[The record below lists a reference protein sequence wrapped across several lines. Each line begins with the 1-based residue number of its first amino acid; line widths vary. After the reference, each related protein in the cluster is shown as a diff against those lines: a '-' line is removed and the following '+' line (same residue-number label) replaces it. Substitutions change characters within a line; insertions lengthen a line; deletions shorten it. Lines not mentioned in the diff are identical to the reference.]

1 MKRPSA
7 TAKSKADV
15 QADAK
20 AEREALA
27 AIEPLAFSPENLA
40 VAMDMGRSTIYEA
53 ISRGELLSHKY
64 GRRTFIFIED
74 VQRWKKT
81 HFKALDLNA

>member
-1 MKRPSA
+1 MKQPST
-7 TAKSKADV
+7 TAKTKAETE
-15 QADAK
+15 AEAK
-20 AEREALA
+20 AQRDALA
-27 AIEPLAFSPENLA
+27 AIEPLAYSPEKLA
-40 VAMDMGRSTIYEA
+40 VAMDMGKSTIYEA
-53 ISRGELLSHKY
+53 IGKGELAAHKY

>member
-7 TAKSKADV
+7 TVKSKAE
-15 QADAK
+15 AEAEEK
-20 AEREALA
+20 AQREALA
-27 AIEPLAFSPENLA
+27 AIEPLSFSPEKLA

-53 ISRGELLSHKY
+53 ISKGELAAHKY